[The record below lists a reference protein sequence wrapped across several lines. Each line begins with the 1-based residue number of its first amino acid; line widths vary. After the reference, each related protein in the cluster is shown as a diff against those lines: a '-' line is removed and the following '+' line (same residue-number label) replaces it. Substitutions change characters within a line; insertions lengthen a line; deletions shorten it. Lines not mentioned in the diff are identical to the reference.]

1 MAAHEEE
8 PHAEEEPA
16 KPTPYQW
23 PPESDAWKV
32 RRYGRRGVDQ
42 AQAAGQDIGERMEET
57 PTHVHLRQTAA
68 QRDTMRASAQADPSP
83 AARRAIG
90 RLDAPRVWG

>member
-1 MAAHEEE
+1 MTA
-8 PHAEEEPA
+8 P
-16 KPTPYQW
+16 PTPYSPDCPHRW
-23 PPESDAWKV
+23 TISLTAPTAEV
-32 RRYGRRGVDQ
+32 RRYGRKWVDQ
-42 AQAAGQDIGERMEET
+42 TQAAGQDIGERMEES

-68 QRDTMRASAQADPSP
+68 QRATMRKAVQADTTP